1 MKMAQPIIE
10 VKNLKKIYEDRTVLD
25 VPHLEF
31 KAGSIYAL
39 VGPNGAGKTT
49 LLRIINLLERP
60 TDGEIYFDNQQVD
73 FSPSDTLN
81 IKRQMTL
88 VMQNAVLFRSSVY
101 NNIAY
106 GLKMRS
112 NDKRVIHSAVL
123 SALDMVGLAEF
134 QNRKARQ
141 LSAGEAQRV
150 ALARALVLKP
160 RILLMDEPTANV
172 DRRNIQTVESILRK
186 INSEYGT
193 TIIFTTHDFA
203 QAYRMTKNVISFLD
217 GKIIGGGSENIFYG
231 VFNRD
236 ANQQAFINIS
246 PDVRIRVLDYQPDS
260 VGIYINPQNI
270 GISLN
275 HEDNN
280 QLNCL
285 QGQVI
290 SATLIDGNVRL
301 MVDIGIELVSLISQ
315 QIFREMSQVIFTQN
329 VYTIFGISD
338 VHVF

>member
-31 KAGSIYAL
+31 EAGSIYAL
-39 VGPNGAGKTT
+39 VGPNCAGKTT

-60 TDGEIYFDNQQVD
+60 TDGEIYFDSQQVD

-112 NDKRVIHSAVL
+112 NDKSVIHSAVL
-123 SALDMVGLAEF
+123 SALDMVGLGEF
-134 QNRKARQ
+134 ENRKARQ

-172 DRRNIQTVESILRK
+172 DRRNIQTVETILRK

-236 ANQQAFINIS
+236 ANQQVFINIS
-246 PDVRIRVLDYQPDS
+246 SNVKIRVLDYQPDS

-270 GISLN
+270 RISFN

-285 QGQVI
+285 HGQVI
-290 SATLIDGNVRL
+290 SATLINGNVRL

-315 QIFREMSQVIFTQN
+315 QVFREMSQVIFTQN